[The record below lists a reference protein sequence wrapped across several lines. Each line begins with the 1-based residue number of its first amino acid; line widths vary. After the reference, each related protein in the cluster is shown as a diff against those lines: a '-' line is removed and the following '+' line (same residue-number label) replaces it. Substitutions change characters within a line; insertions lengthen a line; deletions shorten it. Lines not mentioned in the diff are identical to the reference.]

1 MSKPP
6 GLLTFI
12 LLIYSLC
19 LIDSIS
25 AFGGGIQ
32 SSTKNAKSSLS
43 NISRGREW
51 IGTKLASSSISFNN
65 NQEDNEDNL
74 EVKAQNAIQYCSKI
88 CIISFLV
95 DMSIQYSKL
104 HKLSPSS
111 LTSID
116 FVNLFD
122 KFSLLIFGSGLYRI
136 SKLYNSNFH
145 TDKRF
150 THEMLIKAF
159 RTKSIIYCIIAI
171 DITLVSLSLA
181 VTLPSYSSDMFHEL
195 LFKHITS
202 RHVSFLLGFIICGGI
217 LIQNNCRIS
226 ADREIDAYRR
236 EHGINIINKHSR
248 PDTETI
254 ISRQRVRQVGFRAY
268 RNMVLCSGS
277 FFLSSIVKF
286 IKWFISYDYHNNSK
300 SSILNQIFGVSSFLT
315 PFIMSILMYKLTVS
329 WVKAAISE
337 VFHDLGSDTVDRRS
351 SGVYNDL
358 FLAQYDLYHEAGHN
372 ITKA

>member
-1 MSKPP
+1 MSKPHK
-6 GLLTFI
+6 LFI
-12 LLIYSLC
+12 LIIVLLYSLA

-32 SSTKNAKSSLS
+32 SSTKDIKSSS
-43 NISRGREW
+43 TINNRGREW
-51 IGTKLASSSISFNN
+51 IRTKLSLVSSNN
-65 NQEDNEDNL
+65 SQDDKGNI

-95 DMSIQYSKL
+95 DISIQFSKL
-104 HKLSPSS
+104 CTLAS
-111 LTSID
+111 LTTVD
-116 FVNLFD
+116 YVNLFD

-136 SKLYNSNFH
+136 SKLYNANL
-145 TDKRF
+145 DKKF

-159 RTKSIIYCIIAI
+159 RTKSIIYGIITA

-181 VTLPSYSSDMFHEL
+181 VTLPSYSSDMFRDL
-195 LFKHITS
+195 FFKHITS
-202 RHVSFLLGFIICGGI
+202 QHVSFLLGFIICGGM
-217 LIQNNCRIS
+217 LIQNQCRIS
-226 ADREIDAYRR
+226 ADREIDAYRK
-236 EHGINIINKHSR
+236 EHGINKLIQ
-248 PDTETI
+248 PDTETRL
-254 ISRQRVRQVGFRAY
+254 SRQRVRQVGFRAY
-268 RNMVLCSGS
+268 RNMALCSGS

-286 IKWFISYDYHNNSK
+286 IKWLISFDYHNIGK
-300 SSILNQIFGVSSFLT
+300 SMILNQIFGVSSFLT
-315 PFIMSILMYKLTVS
+315 PFIMSILMYKLTVC

-337 VFHDLGSDTVDRRS
+337 VLSDSDSETVADRRS

>member
-1 MSKPP
+1 
-6 GLLTFI
+6 
-12 LLIYSLC
+12 
-19 LIDSIS
+19 LIDSAS
-25 AFGGGIQ
+25 AFGGIQ
-32 SSTKNAKSSLS
+32 TTKNAKS
-43 NISRGREW
+43 ISSMINRRGREW
-51 IGTKLASSSISFNN
+51 IATTKLASSISN
-65 NQEDNEDNL
+65 NQEDDEENL
-74 EVKAQNAIQYCSKI
+74 EAKAKNAMQYCSKI

-95 DMSIQYSKL
+95 DVSIQFSKL
-104 HKLSPSS
+104 HKLQS
-111 LTSID
+111 LTSTD
-116 FVNLFD
+116 YVNLFD
-122 KFSLLIFGSGLYRI
+122 KFSLLIFGSGLFRI
-136 SKLYNSNFH
+136 SKLYNTNFH

-159 RTKSIIYCIIAI
+159 RTKSIIYGLIAI

-202 RHVSFLLGFIICGGI
+202 RHISFLLGFIICGGI
-217 LIQNNCRIS
+217 LIQNECRIS

-236 EHGINIINKHSR
+236 EHGLNNRYSQ
-248 PDTETI
+248 PDTETRL
-254 ISRQRVRQVGFRAY
+254 SRQRVRQVGFHAY
-268 RNMVLCSGS
+268 RNMALCSGS

-286 IKWFISYDYHNNSK
+286 IKWLISCDYEK
-300 SSILNQIFGVSSFLT
+300 GSIANQIFGVSSFLT

-337 VFHDLGSDTVDRRS
+337 VFHDSDSDTVVDRRR

-372 ITKA
+372 LTKA